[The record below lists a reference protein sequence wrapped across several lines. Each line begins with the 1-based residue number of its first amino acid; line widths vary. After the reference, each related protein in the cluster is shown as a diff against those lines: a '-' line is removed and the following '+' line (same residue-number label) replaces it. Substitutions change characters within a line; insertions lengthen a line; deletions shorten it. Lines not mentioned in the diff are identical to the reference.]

1 MKTEKS
7 ASDEFSGAGQPSS
20 EAVNQSTE
28 AGLQSGLD
36 WRSLKETNT
45 LPDEPQQ
52 IEVAELYAA
61 KLNDYFQP
69 QGYLNYV
76 SQLPFLGQLQCSTQ
90 TIEAGSWQEI
100 LLDYEV
106 GAAGLADGAWIK
118 VTFKFYSDWALFQTE
133 DPRSPNYVSAEFQA
147 RPTLPGESE
156 STVQA
161 LKVRFDQKGHERPFQ
176 KAIIVDIVDGYLK
189 PGDHILIRLGDR
201 RGGSPGTR
209 VQTFVEQ
216 GFRFRAYID
225 PVGTSRFAEIP
236 GDVVFDVVAGAPA
249 NVALITPRLV
259 QPGVIFPI
267 RARVEDQW
275 GNTCWNLG
283 GTLQLT
289 LAQPGHQAI
298 TQELSLPAQ
307 GWAVTKFDYQLDD
320 VGETT
325 AQVTLSGLNL
335 KSHPVYITSDSQFE
349 FSRAFFAD
357 LHVHSN
363 STVGTNNTEY
373 NFAYGRDVAGLD
385 VLGYTA
391 NDFNITKEDWV
402 ADVQQCRAITQDGE
416 FLCYPGTEWC
426 GNSAAGGDRNVI
438 FLDDEVL
445 FPYDREG
452 NLVRSFEWNE
462 AMPGKELTPGAYP
475 VNRLYA
481 AYSHAPERHLLIP
494 HVGGRRAILDWHHPQ
509 LERLIEV
516 GSAWGQFE
524 WFYQDAIRRGYKVG
538 VCANGDEHR
547 GRCGGGVP
555 GTAVFGVTGG
565 LTGILAPELTKTA
578 INQALR
584 SRHTWATTGDR
595 SVALLW
601 SGAAIQGDEFTATEE
616 TIIHYRLLGSVG
628 WDAIAAYTDQGVL
641 WHRNLQAEAGF
652 APNRIRLRWG
662 GARIKDR
669 YRCAS
674 WRGILE
680 LRNTQVQH
688 YQVYGLEHPEEYVR
702 RSSANQLEFYSETY
716 GDSDSIEL
724 DLSDVSHAHFRLSV
738 QIDGYSKTASP
749 LQRSPYI
756 DCPEFTWEF
765 SGQDVLTHGSLH
777 QALDGADL
785 FVAVERISHQPMP
798 RDVAGHFAIAPL
810 SASSLC
816 LPVYI
821 WGRQVDD
828 GKVWTSPLFISG
840 N

>member
-1 MKTEKS
+1 MVDFS
-7 ASDEFSGAGQPSS
+7 ADAP
-20 EAVNQSTE
+20 
-28 AGLQSGLD
+28 
-36 WRSLKETNT
+36 
-45 LPDEPQQ
+45 P
-52 IEVAELYAA
+52 
-61 KLNDYFQP
+61 DYFQP
-69 QGYLNYV
+69 QGYLDYT
-76 SQLPFLGQLQCSTQ
+76 SQLPFLGHLQCATQ
-90 TIEAGSWQEI
+90 MVEAGSWQEI

-147 RPTLPGESE
+147 RPPLPGESQ

-225 PVGTSRFAEIP
+225 PVGTSRFAAIP
-236 GDVVFDVVAGAPA
+236 GDVVLDVVAGTPA
-249 NVALITPRLV
+249 KVVLITPRLV
-259 QPGVIFPI
+259 RPGIVFPM
-267 RARVEDQW
+267 RARVDDRW

-283 GTLQLT
+283 GILQLK
-289 LAQPGHQAI
+289 LIQSGHQTT
-298 TQELSLPAQ
+298 TQELALPPQ
-307 GWAVTKFDYQLDD
+307 GWAVAKLNYQLDD
-320 VGETT
+320 AGETT
-325 AQVTLSGLNL
+325 VQASLVGTNL
-335 KSHPVYITSDSQFE
+335 QSDPVYITADSYFE
-349 FSRAFFAD
+349 LTRAFFAD

-363 STVGTNNTEY
+363 STVGTNSTEY

-391 NDFNITKEDWV
+391 NDFNITKEDWA
-402 ADVQQCRAITQDGE
+402 ADVQQCRAMTQAGE

-445 FPYDREG
+445 FPYDRDG
-452 NLVRSFEWNE
+452 NLVRSFEWND
-462 AMPGKELTPGAYP
+462 AMSGQDLVPGAYP

-481 AYSHAPERHLLIP
+481 AYRHAPDSHLMIP
-494 HVGGRRAILDWHHPQ
+494 HVGGRRAILDWHHPE

-516 GSAWGQFE
+516 GSAWGQFD

-555 GTAVFGVTGG
+555 GTAVFGVNGG
-565 LTGILAPELTKTA
+565 LTGILAPELTKPA
-578 INQALR
+578 INRALR

-601 SGAAIQGDEFTATEE
+601 SGHAIQGDEFTTNEE
-616 TIIHYRLLGSVG
+616 PIIHYQLLGTAG

-641 WHRNLQAEAGF
+641 WQRNLQAEAGF
-652 APNRIRLRWG
+652 APDRLRVRWG

-669 YRCAS
+669 YRSAT
-674 WRGILE
+674 WRGRLE
-680 LRNTQVQH
+680 FRHTQVQR

-702 RSSANQLEFYSETY
+702 RAGSHQLEFFSETY

-724 DLSDVSHAHFRLSV
+724 SLSDLSNAQFQFFVE
-738 QIDGYSKTASP
+738 IDGYSKTGNP
-749 LQRSPYI
+749 LQRSPYSH
-756 DCPEFTWEF
+756 CPEFTWEF
-765 SGQDVLTHGSLH
+765 SGQDVLTHGRLQRSLG
-777 QALDGADL
+777 GADL
-785 FVAVERISHQPMP
+785 FVAVERLSQQPMP
-798 RDVAGHFAIAPL
+798 RDVSGQFAIAPPAD
-810 SASSLC
+810 ASQC
-816 LPVYI
+816 VPVYI
-821 WGRQVDD
+821 QGRQVD
-828 GKVWTSPLFISG
+828 GAKVWTSPLFIQFQPS
-840 N
+840 